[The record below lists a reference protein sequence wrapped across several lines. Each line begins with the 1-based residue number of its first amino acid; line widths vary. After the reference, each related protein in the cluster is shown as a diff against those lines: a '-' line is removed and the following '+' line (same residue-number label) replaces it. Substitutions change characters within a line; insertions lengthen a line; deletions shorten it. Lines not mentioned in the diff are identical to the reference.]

1 MTFLNPFVLFGL
13 LAASI
18 PIIIHLLNL
27 RKLKVVEF
35 SSLQFLKEMQKNKMR
50 KIRIKQILLLIL
62 RTLIIVFLVFSF
74 SRPTIKNINIAGLGS
89 EVKNTIVLIVDDTPS
104 MSVQDKRGELIIQAK
119 KIASKI
125 LEITED
131 GDEVYLLKF
140 SELNPLIE
148 KFEPSSK
155 YSALKELERIEI
167 SDVSRNFYDVFIS
180 ISKILENAK
189 NLSKEVYIITD
200 FQTSNLSNE
209 ELFSNLKLD
218 KSIDRNTRIYFF
230 KLGEKDFYNI
240 SIDSLVINNRI
251 FELNKPI
258 SVTASITNFSN
269 IDAKNTNSNLFFND
283 KKVSQKGIDLKSQS
297 SSKFT
302 LTGQANQ
309 YGFISGKLEIED
321 DDFIKDNNYFFGFYV
336 PDKIKVLMVSETE
349 QDLLFIDLV
358 LSQTLDENSEP
369 IFEITHTTPKF
380 INSFN
385 FMNYDLIITAS
396 IEKIDNLDRII
407 TYVNNGGNILILPSD
422 NSNPIAFG
430 RALEKLGLQTINGV
444 SGSKDIK
451 TNFTRF
457 KEVDLNH
464 PIFSGIFV
472 EKKTGRIE
480 SPKIYYS
487 FNYKA
492 GLKGKDIITLENNY
506 SFLVEEKLGRGNIL
520 LFTSAMNLNWNEFP
534 IKPIFVPLINR
545 IGLYSNSG
553 INNCFSFIAGEE
565 VKLRLPKLNE
575 SDVKLL
581 YPDGRESVISL
592 PKENEKFFLS
602 VGKLTQ
608 SGIYKLI
615 QNDKI
620 IALISINLD
629 SRESNLSKLDEDD
642 LFKFTQNS
650 FPDCRIKI
658 FNQDANPEQIIKQE
672 RYGTELWKFF
682 LILALI
688 CLALEMIIARK
699 L

>member
-89 EVKNTIVLIVDDTPS
+89 EVKNTIVIIIDDTPS
-104 MSVQDKRGELIIQAK
+104 MSVQDKRGELITQAK
-119 KIASKI
+119 KLASKI
-125 LEITED
+125 LELTED

-167 SDVSRNFYDVFIS
+167 SDVSRNFYDVFVS
-180 ISKILENAK
+180 TSKILENAK

-209 ELFSNLKLD
+209 KLFSNLKLD

-240 SIDSLVINNRI
+240 SIDSLLINNRI
-251 FELNKPI
+251 FELNKPVSI
-258 SVTASITNFSN
+258 TASINNYSN

-283 KKVSQKGIDLKSQS
+283 KKVSQKGIDLKSKS
-297 SSKFT
+297 SSNFT

-309 YGFISGKLEIED
+309 YGFISGKFEIEE

-336 PDKIKVLMVSETE
+336 PEKIKVLMVSETD
-349 QDLLFIDLV
+349 QDLLFINLV

-385 FMNYDLIITAS
+385 LMNYDLIITS
-396 IEKIDNLDRII
+396 SLEKIDNLERII
-407 TYVNNGGNILILPSD
+407 TYVNDGGNILILPSD

-430 RALEKLGLQTINGV
+430 RALERLGLPTISGV
-444 SGSKDIK
+444 SGSKDTK
-451 TNFTRF
+451 TSYTRF
-457 KEVDLNH
+457 KEIDLNH

-472 EKKTGRIE
+472 EKKTERIE

-553 INNCFSFIAGEE
+553 TNNCFSIIAGEN
-565 VKLRLPKLNE
+565 VKLRLPKLNG
-575 SDVKLL
+575 SDVKLV

-592 PKENEKFFLS
+592 PTENEKDFLS
-602 VGKLTQ
+602 VGILNQ
-608 SGIYKLI
+608 AGIYKLF

-620 IALISINLD
+620 IALVSINLD

-642 LFKFTQNS
+642 LFKFAQNS
-650 FPDCRIKI
+650 FPNCRLKI
-658 FNQDANPEQIIKQE
+658 FNPDANPEQIIKQE

-688 CLALEMIIARK
+688 CLALEMIIVRK

>member
-1 MTFLNPFVLFGL
+1 MTFLNPLVLIGL

-50 KIRIKQILLLIL
+50 KIKIKQILLLIL

-104 MSVQDKRGELIIQAK
+104 MSVKDKRGELITQAK

-125 LEITED
+125 LELTED
-131 GDEVYLLKF
+131 GDEVYFLRF

-148 KFEPSSK
+148 NYEPTSK
-155 YSALKELERIEI
+155 YSALKEIERIEV
-167 SDVSRNFYDVFIS
+167 SDVSKNFYDVFVS
-180 ISKILENAK
+180 TSRILEKAK

-200 FQTSNLSNE
+200 FQKSNFSQNE
-209 ELFSNLKLD
+209 LLLKLKLD
-218 KSIDRNTRIYFF
+218 RSIDRTTRIYIF

-240 SIDSLVINNRI
+240 SIDSLIINNRI

-258 SVTASITNFSN
+258 SVTASITNHST
-269 IDAKNTNSNLFFND
+269 IDAKNTNTNLYFSN
-283 KKVSQKGIDLKSQS
+283 KKVAQKGLDLNSRS
-297 SSKFT
+297 ASNFT
-302 LTGQANQ
+302 LTGQTNQ
-309 YGFISGKLEIED
+309 YGFIPARLEIEE

-336 PDKIKVLMVSETE
+336 PEKIKVLTVSETE
-349 QDLLFIDLV
+349 QDLLFINLV
-358 LSQTLDENSEP
+358 LSQTLDDNSEP
-369 IFEITHTTPKF
+369 IFQITQTTPKF

-385 FMNYDLIITAS
+385 LMNYDLIITSS

-407 TYVNNGGNILILPSD
+407 TYVNDGGNILILPSD
-422 NSNPIAFG
+422 NSTPIAFG
-430 RALEKLGLQTINGV
+430 RALEKLGLKSIDGV
-444 SGSKDIK
+444 SGSKETK
-451 TNFTRF
+451 TSYTRF

-472 EKKTGRIE
+472 EKKTERIE
-480 SPKIYYS
+480 SPRIYYS

-492 GLKGKDIITLENNY
+492 SLKGKDIITLENNY
-506 SFLVEEKLGRGNIL
+506 SFLAEEKLGRGNIL
-520 LFTSAMNLNWNEFP
+520 LFTSAFNLNWNEFP
-534 IKPIFVPLINR
+534 IKPIFVPIISR

-553 INNCFSFIAGEE
+553 INNCFSFIAGDE
-565 VKLRLPKLNE
+565 VKVPLPKLNGSE
-575 SDVKLL
+575 IKLI
-581 YPDGRESVISL
+581 YPDGREAVITLSDQ
-592 PKENEKFFLS
+592 NEKDLLN
-602 VGKLTQ
+602 VGRLYQ

-615 QNDKI
+615 WNDKVES
-620 IALISINLD
+620 LISINID
-629 SRESNLSKLDEDD
+629 SHESDLSKLDDD
-642 LFKFTQNS
+642 ELFKFAQFS
-650 FPDCRIKI
+650 FPDGRIKI
-658 FNQDANPEQIIKQE
+658 FNPDTNPEQIIKQE

-688 CLALEMIIARK
+688 CLVLEMIIVRK

>member
-1 MTFLNPFVLFGL
+1 MTFLNPLVLFGL

-74 SRPTIKNINIAGLGS
+74 SRPTIKNINIAELGS

-104 MSVQDKRGELIIQAK
+104 MSIQDKRGELITQAR

-125 LEITED
+125 LELSED

-155 YSALKELERIEI
+155 YSALKELEKIEI
-167 SDVSRNFYDVFIS
+167 SDVSKNFYDVFVS

-200 FQTSNLSNE
+200 FQTSNFSNE
-209 ELFSNLKLD
+209 EIFSNLKLD

-336 PDKIKVLMVSETE
+336 PDKIKVLMVSETD
-349 QDLLFIDLV
+349 QDLLFINLV

-369 IFEITHTTPKF
+369 IFEITHTTPKY

-385 FMNYDLIITAS
+385 LMNYDLIVTS
-396 IEKIDNLDRII
+396 LIEKINNLDRII

-451 TNFTRF
+451 TNYTRF

-464 PIFSGIFV
+464 PIFTGIFV

-565 VKLRLPKLNE
+565 VKLRLSKLNQ
-575 SDVKLL
+575 SDVKLV

-592 PKENEKFFLS
+592 PKENEKDFLS

-629 SRESNLSKLDEDD
+629 SRESNLNKLDEDD
-642 LFKFTQNS
+642 LFRFANNS

-658 FNQDANPEQIIKQE
+658 FNPDINPEQIIKQE

-688 CLALEMIIARK
+688 CLALEMIIVRK

>member
-1 MTFLNPFVLFGL
+1 MTFLNPLVLFGL

-89 EVKNTIVLIVDDTPS
+89 EVKNTVVLIVDDTPS
-104 MSVQDKRGELIIQAK
+104 MSVQDKRGELITQAR

-125 LEITED
+125 LELSED

-155 YSALKELERIEI
+155 YSALKELEKIEI
-167 SDVSRNFYDVFIS
+167 SDVSKNFYDVFVS

-200 FQTSNLSNE
+200 FQTSNFSNE

-258 SVTASITNFSN
+258 SVTTSITNFSN
-269 IDAKNTNSNLFFND
+269 IDAKNTNSNLSFND

-309 YGFISGKLEIED
+309 YGFILGKLEIED

-349 QDLLFIDLV
+349 QDLLFINLV
-358 LSQTLDENSEP
+358 LSQTLDENSDP
-369 IFEITHTTPKF
+369 IFEITNTTPKF

-385 FMNYDLIITAS
+385 LMNYDLIVTSS

-451 TNFTRF
+451 TNYTRF

-464 PIFSGIFV
+464 PIFTGIFV

-565 VKLRLPKLNE
+565 VKLRLSKLNQ
-575 SDVKLL
+575 SDVKLV

-592 PKENEKFFLS
+592 PKENEKDFLS

-642 LFKFTQNS
+642 LFRFANNS

-658 FNQDANPEQIIKQE
+658 FNPDINPEQIIKQE

-688 CLALEMIIARK
+688 CLALEMIIVRK